1 MKEIIIN
8 HNDQGQ
14 RTDRFL
20 MKMYP
25 SLPKGTLYKAIR
37 NKKIKVNRKRCTI
50 DQRLCEG
57 DVVQLFLPPQLLS
70 EKEADWSFLQV
81 PKALTIVYEDA
92 QVLILDKPVGLR
104 AQSDRAQ
111 VQDCVV
117 SRLRHY
123 LYAAGAHMIQGM
135 NRASLRP
142 SVTVWT
148 AIRAVC
154 WWRPKRPMRCG
165 R

>member
-1 MKEIIIN
+1 MVYYCKVIPMKEIIIN

-20 MKMYP
+20 MKMFP

-123 LYAAGAHMIQGM
+123 LYAAGTYDPGDEQQTAQTPEP
-135 NRASLRP
+135 LR
-142 SVTVWT
+142 
-148 AIRAVC
+148 
-154 WWRPKRPMRCG
+154 
-165 R
+165 

>member
-20 MKMYP
+20 MKMFP

-92 QVLILDKPVGLR
+92 QVLIR
-104 AQSDRAQ
+104 T
-111 VQDCVV
+111 
-117 SRLRHY
+117 SRSVCAHKVTGHRCRIVWS
-123 LYAAGAHMIQGM
+123 AVCGIISMRQAHMIQG
-135 NRASLRP
+135 
-142 SVTVWT
+142 
-148 AIRAVC
+148 
-154 WWRPKRPMRCG
+154 
-165 R
+165 

>member
-1 MKEIIIN
+1 MVYYCKVIPMKEIIIN

-20 MKMYP
+20 MKMFP

-123 LYAAGAHMIQGM
+123 LYAAGA
-135 NRASLRP
+135 R
-142 SVTVWT
+142 
-148 AIRAVC
+148 
-154 WWRPKRPMRCG
+154 
-165 R
+165 